1 MSNQQHVVPHG
12 FHMLLVVA
20 EGGEQWKT
28 GCSTADGCG
37 TWLSL
42 RSHLASSGPTEHVQG
57 KREAKSFENSMKD
70 INGNINGESTMA
82 SLEQFLSYGCMAD
95 IVEDQAWAT
104 IVIRAPLGKK

>member
-1 MSNQQHVVPHG
+1 
-12 FHMLLVVA
+12 
-20 EGGEQWKT
+20 
-28 GCSTADGCG
+28 
-37 TWLSL
+37 
-42 RSHLASSGPTEHVQG
+42 
-57 KREAKSFENSMKD
+57 MKD